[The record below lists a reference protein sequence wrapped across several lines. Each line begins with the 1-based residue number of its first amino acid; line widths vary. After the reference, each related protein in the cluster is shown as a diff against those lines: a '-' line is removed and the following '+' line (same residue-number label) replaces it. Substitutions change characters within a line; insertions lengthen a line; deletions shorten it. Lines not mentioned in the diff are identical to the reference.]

1 MQLYDYIVVG
11 AGSSGCPVARGLCDD
26 PQHKV
31 LLLEAGPTADR
42 FWVNTPAGMAKLYFN
57 KMLNWNFRTTA
68 MQQLQGRE
76 MYWPRGKM
84 LGGSSSI
91 NGMVFIRGHQK
102 DFDGWRDRGNPG
114 WGFSDVLPY
123 FKKMESFERGA
134 DEYRGSS
141 GPLWISDPAIKEQSS
156 YDFIEAA
163 KRIGI
168 PVTEDMNGALHDGVG
183 FMQHNIRDGQRQSTY
198 KAFIEPVVD
207 RPNLTVRTECELQRV
222 LFEGRTAVGVE
233 ILHKGRLEKIYAAR
247 EVILSAGSL
256 KTPQM
261 LMLSGVGP
269 SQELHKHGIPIVL
282 DSPGVGQNLQDHF
295 YIHTGFRCTPDS
307 SYNASL
313 VGLRKYWE
321 GFRYIM
327 TRKSYLGLGSS
338 QVAAFVK
345 SSPEEDY
352 ADLQISFRPMTF
364 QYFPD
369 GTVDVE
375 KHPGVGVSVYQL
387 RPSATGTVTL
397 RSTNASDPADYAPNF
412 LSNEY
417 DIKAV
422 ISGVRWIRK
431 IMNSEPIKS
440 RIVAEEVPGANV
452 RTDDEIYKYLVEA
465 GNSAHHQGGTCKMG
479 SDSLAVVDER
489 LRVRGL
495 QRLRVVDASIM
506 PFITSGNTN
515 APSIMIGIKA
525 ADLIREDAV
534 ERRVVHNALEAIST
548 P

>member
-1 MQLYDYIVVG
+1 MQIYDYIVIG
-11 AGSSGCPVARGLCDD
+11 AGSSGCPVARGLSDD
-26 PQHKV
+26 PLNKV
-31 LLLEAGPTADR
+31 LLIEAGPAADR
-42 FWVNTPAGMAKLYFN
+42 FWVNTPAGMGKLYFN
-57 KMLNWNFRTTA
+57 KLLNWNFRTSP
-68 MQQLQGRE
+68 MEKLQGRE
-76 MYWPRGKM
+76 MYWPRGKL

-102 DFDGWRDRGNPG
+102 DFDGWRALGNPG
-114 WGFSDVLPY
+114 WGYDDVLPY
-123 FKKMESFERGA
+123 FKKMEHFERGG
-134 DEYRGSS
+134 DEYRGAS
-141 GPLWISDPAIKEQSS
+141 GPLWISDPVVKEKSS

-163 KRIGI
+163 NHIGI

-183 FMQHNIRDGQRQSTY
+183 FMQHNIQDGQRMSTY
-198 KAFIEPVVD
+198 RAFIEPVID
-207 RPNLTVRTECELQRV
+207 RPNLTVRTGCELQRV
-222 LFEGRTAVGVE
+222 LFEGLTAVGVE
-233 ILHKGRLEKIYAAR
+233 VLKGGRLEKIYAAR

-269 SQELHKHGIPIVL
+269 RDELERHAIPVVL

-307 SYNASL
+307 SYNANL

-321 GFRYIM
+321 GFRYLM
-327 TRKSYLGLGSS
+327 TRKGYLALGSS

-345 SSPEEDY
+345 SSPKEDY

-364 QYFPD
+364 QYFAD

-375 KHPGVGVSVYQL
+375 KHPGLGVSVYQL
-387 RPSATGTVTL
+387 RPSTTGTVKL
-397 RSTNASDPADYAPNF
+397 RSTNPSDPADYTPNF
-412 LSNEY
+412 LSSEY
-417 DIKAV
+417 DVNAV

-440 RIVAEEVPGANV
+440 RVVAEEMPGPQV
-452 RTDDEIYKYLVEA
+452 RTDEEIYNYLVES

-479 SDSLAVVDER
+479 NDAMAVVDER
-489 LRVRGL
+489 LRVRGIE
-495 QRLRVVDASIM
+495 RLRVVDASIM

-515 APSIMIGIKA
+515 APSIMIGVKA
-525 ADLIREDAV
+525 ADLIREDALA
-534 ERRVVHNALEAIST
+534 RRTSSALAET
-548 P
+548 N